1 MAAVVNLPRLRVFLL
16 TVLDLMGYCDPPFWP
31 KWDYDPKK
39 DDRLLW
45 MISGRVQDAPPTA

>member
-1 MAAVVNLPRLRVFLL
+1 MVQAVNLPRLRLFLL
-16 TVLDLMGYCDPPFWP
+16 TVRDLMGYCDPPFWP

-45 MISGRVQDAPPTA
+45 MIRVQEAPPTV